1 MEKNM
6 SNEQLTQIELQ
17 RIIDEKNLL
26 LKLLSTGNRR
36 LIDEMRKVNVPA
48 R

>member
-1 MEKNM
+1 M

-48 R
+48 L

>member
-1 MEKNM
+1 M

>member
-1 MEKNM
+1 M

-17 RIIDEKNLL
+17 KIIDEKNLL

-36 LIDEMRKVNVPA
+36 LIEEIKKVNVPA

>member
-1 MEKNM
+1 M

-17 RIIDEKNLL
+17 KIIDEKNLL

-36 LIDEMRKVNVPA
+36 LIDEMKKVNVPA